1 MKVILLKDVKDLGKK
16 DQIVEVSDGYG
27 KNFLVPRGMAK
38 LATAGSI
45 NEAKDKQKAQ
55 EAKKARELAQ
65 AKELADAISTK
76 KVILKAKLGENG
88 KLFGAISAKD
98 IADAMKTQ
106 FGIELDKK
114 KIELNEPI
122 KSQGVFDV
130 TAKVYA
136 GVVGKF
142 QVEVQAQ

>member
-27 KNFLVPRGMAK
+27 KNFLVPRGIAK
-38 LATAGSI
+38 IATAGSI
-45 NEAKDKQKAQ
+45 NEAMDKQKAQ

-65 AKELADAISTK
+65 AKELAGVISTK
-76 KVILKAKLGENG
+76 RVILKAKLGENG
-88 KLFGAISAKD
+88 KLFGAISTKD
-98 IADAMKTQ
+98 IADAMKAQ
-106 FGIELDKK
+106 FNIEIDKK

-136 GVVGKF
+136 GVVGNF

>member
-27 KNFLVPRGMAK
+27 KNFLVPRGIAK
-38 LATAGSI
+38 IATAGSI
-45 NEAKDKQKAQ
+45 NEAIDKQKAQ

-65 AKELADAISTK
+65 AKELAGVIATK
-76 KVILKAKLGENG
+76 RVVLKAKLGENG

-98 IADAMKTQ
+98 IADAMKSQ
-106 FGIELDKK
+106 FGIDIDKK

-130 TAKVYA
+130 TAKVHA

-142 QVEVQAQ
+142 QVEVKAQ

>member
-1 MKVILLKDVKDLGKK
+1 MKDVKDLGKK

-27 KNFLVPRGMAK
+27 KNFLVPRGIAK

-45 NEAKDKQKAQ
+45 NEAMDKQKAQ

-65 AKELADAISTK
+65 AKELAGVIATK
-76 KVILKAKLGENG
+76 RVVLKAKLGENG
-88 KLFGAISAKD
+88 KLFGAISTKD
-98 IADAMKTQ
+98 IADALKSQ
-106 FGIELDKK
+106 FGIEMDKK

-122 KSQGVFDV
+122 KSQGLFDV
-130 TAKVYA
+130 SAKVYA
-136 GVVGKF
+136 GVTAKF

>member
-27 KNFLVPRGMAK
+27 KNFLVPRGIAK
-38 LATAGSI
+38 IATAGSI
-45 NEAKDKQKAQ
+45 NEALDKQKAQ

-65 AKELADAISTK
+65 AKELANEISSK
-76 KVILKAKLGENG
+76 RVILKAKLGENG
-88 KLFGAISAKD
+88 KLFGAVSAKD
-98 IADAMKTQ
+98 IADAMKAQ
-106 FGIELDKK
+106 FKIDLDKK
-114 KIELNEPI
+114 KIELGDPI

-136 GVVGKF
+136 GVVAKF